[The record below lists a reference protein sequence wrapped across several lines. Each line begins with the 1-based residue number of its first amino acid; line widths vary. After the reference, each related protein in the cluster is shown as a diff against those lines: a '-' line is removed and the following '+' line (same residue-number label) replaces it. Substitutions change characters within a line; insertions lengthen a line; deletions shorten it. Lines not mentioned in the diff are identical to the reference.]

1 MCNGVRAEAI
11 MKQIDTIKFVDDAT
25 GCGVSLS
32 VYLRDDA
39 MVLMDV
45 QLSDKPATI
54 VSLPCDIAKRLA
66 DAIVRAIP

>member
-1 MCNGVRAEAI
+1 ME
-11 MKQIDTIKFVDDAT
+11 QIDCIKFVDDGT

-32 VYLRDDA
+32 VYRRDDA

-45 QLSDKPATI
+45 QVSDKPATL
-54 VSLPCDIAKRLA
+54 VSLPSDIAKRLA

>member
-1 MCNGVRAEAI
+1 ME
-11 MKQIDTIKFVDDAT
+11 QIECMKFVDDAT

-32 VYLRDDA
+32 VHRRDDA

-45 QLSDKPATI
+45 QVWDKPATL
-54 VSLPCDIAKRLA
+54 VSLPSDIAKRLA